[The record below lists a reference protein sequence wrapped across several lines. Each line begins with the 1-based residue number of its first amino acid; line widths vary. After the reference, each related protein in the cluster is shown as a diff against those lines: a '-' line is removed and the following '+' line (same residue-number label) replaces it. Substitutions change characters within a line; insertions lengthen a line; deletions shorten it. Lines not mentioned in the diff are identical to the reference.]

1 MEYILWCDESTR
13 TGKHYSDFYGGILVK
28 SIDKIQ
34 VNTNLNEA
42 KLECGFAKSEIK
54 WSKVTS
60 HYLENYMGF
69 VSAVFNELKSKRIKI
84 RIMFRQSAYQTT
96 NLSSYNKDR
105 RYHLLYYQF
114 IKHAFGL
121 KFSNETGNP
130 IYIRTYFDKLPEKE
144 KDNELFKNHIYG
156 LQSLRD
162 FEKADLK
169 IRRGDITEIDSKKHI
184 ESQAIDLIL
193 GAMSFRLNDQHK
205 IKPNGSRKRGSRTI
219 AKEKLYK
226 YINSQIRVLYP
237 NFNVGISTGKR
248 GDIKNIWRDPI

>member
-1 MEYILWCDESTR
+1 M
-13 TGKHYSDFYGGILVK
+13 
-28 SIDKIQ
+28 
-34 VNTNLNEA
+34 
-42 KLECGFAKSEIK
+42 
-54 WSKVTS
+54 
-60 HYLENYMGF
+60 
-69 VSAVFNELKSKRIKI
+69 VFNELKEKRVKI

-121 KFSNETGNP
+121 KFSNESEKT

-156 LQSLRD
+156 LQSLKD
-162 FEKADLK
+162 FEKANLK
-169 IRRGDITEIDSKKHI
+169 IRRSDIAEIDSKNHI

-205 IKPNGSRKRGSRTI
+205 IIPEGSGKRGNRTI

-226 YINSQIRVLYP
+226 YINTKISEIYP

-248 GDIKNIWRDPI
+248 GDVQNIWKDSYRHWKFIPNNYQIDDTKYK